1 MRVRGDTRPATL
13 FSLESIP
20 KKPGKV
26 LCRFYQNV
34 RKYNQTSE
42 GVTVIGWQ
50 WDEYHLE
57 LPDYASLEADVT
69 ANAEAL
75 LKEAISVEEEENRIP
90 DLLEAK
96 KLLEAQVAA
105 QADQMDFYED
115 CIVEMA
121 EIIYA

>member
-1 MRVRGDTRPATL
+1 M
-13 FSLESIP
+13 
-20 KKPGKV
+20 
-26 LCRFYQNV
+26 
-34 RKYNQTSE
+34 
-42 GVTVIGWQ
+42 IGWQ

-57 LPDYASLEADVT
+57 LPAYPSLEADVT

-75 LKEAISVEEEENRIP
+75 LQEAISVEEEENRIP

-96 KLLEAQVAA
+96 KMLEAQVAA